1 MTNQNVNINLIPGGV
16 LPIVYAS
23 QFDEQT
29 NAVTFT
35 LYSGDSL
42 YTLPNG
48 AGVIVNGK
56 KPDSTGFSY
65 SASYASGNTVRIN
78 VTKQMCAVAG
88 DVLCELRVSA
98 GSQDVGTGNFILRVE
113 KSPLDDAVISE
124 TVLPLIEQAA
134 EIAATI
140 GEYAET
146 VAQEAQQATQSAS
159 NAATSAAQAQTA
171 AANVQQQYSALETLK
186 TQTNAAAANANSAAQ
201 AASDAI
207 AELDD
212 ISATAT
218 TLSAGSNATAAY
230 NSGVFSF
237 GIPKGDKGDK
247 GDSGVYTKA
256 SGWFAMGVESG
267 TAHDGELYVDYEG
280 SDLSASNFD
289 YQTNGDLYFVIDEG

>member
-1 MTNQNVNINLIPGGV
+1 MTNQNININLIPGGV

-23 QFDEQT
+23 QFDVQT

-35 LYSGDSL
+35 LYQGDTL
-42 YTLPNG
+42 YTLPSGNG
-48 AGVIVNGK
+48 VTVNGK
-56 KPDSTGFSY
+56 KPDSTGFTY
-65 SASYASGNTVRIN
+65 AASYASGNTVRIN
-78 VTKQMCAVAG
+78 ITKQMTAVAG
-88 DVLCELRVSA
+88 DVMCELRISV

-146 VAQEAQQATQSAS
+146 VAQEAQQATQSANS
-159 NAATSAAQAQTA
+159 AASAAAQAQTA

-186 TQTNAAAANANSAAQ
+186 TQTNAAAASANAAAASLSDMSAQ
-201 AASDAI
+201 ANTLAAGS
-207 AELDD
+207 
-212 ISATAT
+212 SATAT
-218 TLSAGSNATAAY
+218 Y
-230 NSGVFSF
+230 NNSTKTFTF
-237 GIPKGDKGDK
+237 GIPKGDK
-247 GDSGVYTKA
+247 GDSGVYTKI

-280 SDLSASNFD
+280 NDLSAANFD
-289 YQTNGDLYFVIDEG
+289 YQTDGDLYFVIDEE